1 MPTKKFNLGRGLDSL
16 FDDNGMAESA
26 VTLPILEVEPN
37 REQPRQDF
45 DEGAMAELSRS
56 VAEHGVLQPILVRP
70 VPGGAY
76 RIIAG
81 ERRWRAA
88 RAAGLTE
95 IPVVIK
101 ELSDAES
108 MAAALIENLQR
119 EDLNPMEEARGYRSL
134 MEEFSLTQEET
145 ARRVGKSR
153 SAVANALRLL
163 NLPGAVQELVRD
175 KKLTEGHA
183 RALMGL
189 DESAAIAPLALEV
202 AEKGLNV
209 RESER
214 LVKRR
219 NEAAKQPVNDTS
231 QGDTQ
236 RNEILAQMQVPDARR
251 AQPFEEVRLSLC
263 EALGRKVRIVPGA
276 GGSGQLVIEFYNQDD
291 LMEMARALG
300 GL

>member
-16 FDDNGMAESA
+16 FDTGLDERAA
-26 VTLPILEVEPN
+26 TLPILEVEPN

-45 DEGAMAELSRS
+45 DEIALAELSRS

-76 RIIAG
+76 QIIAG

-101 ELSDAES
+101 ELSDEET
-108 MAAALIENLQR
+108 MVAALIENLQR

-134 MEEFSLTQEET
+134 MEEYNLTQDET

-175 KKLTEGHA
+175 QKLTEGHA

-189 DESAAIAPLALEV
+189 EQRAGMAAAAQEI

-209 RESER
+209 RESEK

-219 NEAAKQPVNDTS
+219 NEAGKPP
-231 QGDTQ
+231 
-236 RNEILAQMQVPDARR
+236 PDEAYRR
-251 AQPFEEVRLSLC
+251 ELLSGIPPPERPPQIFEEVRLSVS
-263 EALGRKVRIVPGA
+263 EALGRKVKIIPRGD
-276 GGSGQLVIEFYNQDD
+276 GGGQLVLDFYSPEE

-300 GL
+300 GG

>member
-1 MPTKKFNLGRGLDSL
+1 MPVKKGGLGRGLDSL
-16 FDDNGMAESA
+16 FDSGLEESST
-26 VTLPILEVEPN
+26 TLPIMEVEPN
-37 REQPRQDF
+37 RDQPRQDF
-45 DEGAMAELSRS
+45 DETAMAELSRS

-70 VPGGAY
+70 VPDGAY
-76 RIIAG
+76 QIIAG

-101 ELSDAES
+101 ELSDEEA

-134 MEEFSLTQEET
+134 MGEFNLTQDET

-163 NLPGAVQELVRD
+163 QLPDAVQELVRD
-175 KKLTEGHA
+175 QKLTGGHA

-189 DESAAIAPLALEV
+189 EASADLTDLAQEIAERD
-202 AEKGLNV
+202 LNV

-219 NEAAKQPVNDTS
+219 NEANGKLPPQEAHRKEIAS
-231 QGDTQ
+231 QLLLPEM
-236 RNEILAQMQVPDARR
+236 RPPQMFD
-251 AQPFEEVRLSLC
+251 EVRLSMA
-263 EALGRKVRIVPGA
+263 EALGRKVKIVPKGYD
-276 GGSGQLVIEFYNQDD
+276 SGQLVIEFYSMKE
-291 LMEMARALG
+291 LMEMAKALCK
-300 GL
+300 